1 MRLRDYDSPEE
12 ARGQGADDRSDI
24 YSVGAILYEMLTTRR
39 PMHRGASAPS
49 ASNSTVPAEVDDI
62 VLKALSPN
70 VGSRY
75 QSAAT
80 FVAELRSI
88 AAILDERERAVDEG
102 EAAKGHGSDAGPRAR
117 PRRAIILTG
126 LGLLLAWMMR

>member
-1 MRLRDYDSPEE
+1 VRLRDYDSPEE
-12 ARGQGADDRSDI
+12 AQGHAADDRSDI

-49 ASNSTVPAEVDDI
+49 ASNRTVPAEVDDI

-80 FVAELRSI
+80 FVAEMRSM
-88 AAILDERERAVDEG
+88 AAIVDERERAIDEG
-102 EAAKGHGSDAGPRAR
+102 EAAKGQGATIGRVLALS
-117 PRRAIILTG
+117 AIILIG